1 MKISWE
7 NFLLVKTLFSFL
19 LEAFKNP
26 MGKKN
31 KNKNPMGY
39 LLPLRHCLLKAIAC
53 ITFFYFLVRSRRG

>member
-7 NFLLVKTLFSFL
+7 NFLLGKTLFSFL

-26 MGKKN
+26 MGGK
-31 KNKNPMGY
+31 KNPMGY